1 MPSLSDYLNSLLGR
15 NPQQPGQTGPVG
27 VSGQSKLPDSP
38 NEPAQ
43 IINARVLLIIYN
55 PILNADSG
63 KKISEALNWSRPDDL
78 VNGFIKDIL
87 NVSGGMVRYQ
97 IAQRVEVNEFPALAD
112 GFRYTPKTFL
122 ETLSGKTPAHNP
134 PGVDYKAV
142 LEQFNI
148 LQRVEDKEID
158 EVWVMAFP
166 FAGFYE
172 STMAGAGAFWCNA
185 PPLTNTSSCKR
196 RFIVMGFSF
205 ERGMGEMLE
214 SYGHRTESIL
224 GKVFNCQDFITWAYK
239 PRRNPATVNGA
250 LNPFQRFLCFDQ
262 IAPGKSALGTI
273 HHAPN
278 STKDYEWGNPA
289 PVQSEYYDWL
299 NFPNFKGDV
308 RTVTA
313 AEWGG
318 GEIRAHHLWWFRH
331 LPKVAGR
338 KNGVHNN
345 WWQYVANPNNVTV

>member
-15 NPQQPGQTGPVG
+15 NPQQPGQTGPAG
-27 VSGQSKLPDSP
+27 VSAQSKLPDSP

-43 IINARVLLIIYN
+43 ITNAKILLIIYN
-55 PILNADSG
+55 PILNADTG
-63 KKISEALNWSRPDDL
+63 KKLSEALNWPRPDDL
-78 VNGFIKDIL
+78 ANGFITDIL
-87 NVSGGMVRYQ
+87 NVSGGMARYQ
-97 IAQRVEVNEFPALAD
+97 IAQRVEVNEFPALSD

-122 ETLSGKTPAHNP
+122 EVMSGKTPAHNP
-134 PGVDYKAV
+134 PGVDYNAV
-142 LEQFNI
+142 LKQFNI
-148 LQRVEDKEID
+148 LLRVNNKEFD

-166 FAGFYE
+166 YAGFYE

-185 PPLTNTSSCKR
+185 PPVPNTSSCKR
-196 RFIVMGFSF
+196 RFVIMGFSF
-205 ERGMGEMLE
+205 ERGVGEMLE

-239 PRRNPATVNGA
+239 PRRNPATVSGA

-273 HHAPN
+273 HYAPN

-289 PVQSEYYDWL
+289 PVQCECYDWL

-313 AEWGG
+313 AEWGN
-318 GEIRAHHLWWFRH
+318 GEIRAHHLWWFKH

-338 KNGVHNN
+338 RNGVHNN
-345 WWQYVANPNNVTV
+345 WWQYIANPNNVIV